1 MRNSYEGP
9 PLLLDPTPAFIIQAW
24 RGMASDRAP
33 KIILGA
39 LLSRTWDIK
48 IAHLVLIF
56 KLQH

>member
-1 MRNSYEGP
+1 MRISYEGP

-48 IAHLVLIF
+48 IVPPPRSHL
-56 KLQH
+56 